1 MATLTFTVKNI
12 YGDPIQGASVEI
24 TPYMLQ
30 SGLGGTKTTNAEG
43 KASFEYHSI
52 PTSTSSYTITFS
64 KDGYNTKVFEQP
76 GGLPLDRE
84 FKLYEDIIKFK
95 LYKYNENT
103 HTEELYTGNI
113 RVEQY
118 TYESGMVAAPSTINP
133 ISISNDGYYHIA
145 YENVY
150 PIVQTN
156 TYLFKLTAN
165 DLTNYGSIFLLP
177 NGFIAKQVTN
187 WNATPYKIH
196 IVYNS
201 LSDQTMVFYPN
212 AKRLTKAELRKC
224 VVSNPHLMED
234 GKSDTY
240 CPTNITYHTIY
251 NMVKKIDGA
260 DNYISGAE
268 DINFYQNK
276 ILTIVNDSTS
286 KRPIR
291 CYINAPGKKQMDNR
305 LIVPGSN
312 IRRKIYYSANVELKV
327 EPDNADYEVANNHQ
341 TLLMREDKTVV
352 FRCKMK
358 PYTFV
363 IKRIQ
368 LDTEVD
374 DCSTGEFAEF
384 MSAYLSG
391 YWKGS
396 VAPSSAI
403 TQNLQIAISITD
415 TIGGGFVSFTDSI
428 KYADGTTAT
437 EPLVGIKYE
446 SFSETIN
453 TGGALNW
460 LNRDDF
466 IVSCVF
472 LSNPDVF
479 WEFEGNNYYTNNAFH
494 PVITSNCSTGGG
506 TTPTPGT
513 SWAGGKYSVAIIPNN
528 NMVRVSA
535 TDKNGKNQDFDITSP
550 QTVSANSMNIVG
562 TGKWAYNSPKMTAT
576 DSDTLGIPYNG
587 DTSTSNIT
595 VRFS

>member
-1 MATLTFTVKNI
+1 MVLQITVKDISGN
-12 YGDPIQGASVEI
+12 PIQGVEVKYWRPNSFFPI
-24 TPYMLQ
+24 DTQ
-30 SGLGGTKTTNAEG
+30 TTNANG
-43 KASFEYHSI
+43 IVTIKNDTW
-52 PTSTSSYTITFS
+52 TSGWYYTF
-64 KDGYNTKVFEQP
+64 TKSTEVCP
-76 GGLPLDRE
+76 
-84 FKLYEDIIKFK
+84 FKLAYGDVNILPTFYNVTLSPAILYFR
-95 LYKYNENT
+95 LYKYNEAT
-103 HTEELYTGNI
+103 KAEELYKQSIKVEPYNYINGNMI
-113 RVEQY
+113 AE
-118 TYESGMVAAPSTINP
+118 TATSSLSIN
-133 ISISNDGYYHIA
+133 SDGYYYIDLRDHSVSHLIE
-145 YENVY
+145 Y
-150 PIVQTN
+150 TSS
-156 TYLFKLTAN
+156 YLFKITAN
-165 DLTNYGSIFLLP
+165 GLTNYGSIFLLP
-177 NGFIAKQVTN
+177 DGFIKKEITD
-187 WNATPYKIH
+187 WDTFFFGIKI
-196 IVYNS
+196 NGNTLPS
-201 LSDQTMVFYPN
+201 QTMVFYPN
-212 AKRLTKAELRKC
+212 TKRLTKAELRKC

-234 GKSDTY
+234 AKDDTY
-240 CPTNITYHTIY
+240 CPTNITYSTIY
-251 NMVKKIDGA
+251 NMIKDSNNR
-260 DNYISGAE
+260 DNNYIGGVE

-276 ILTIVNDSTS
+276 TLTINSNI
-286 KRPIR
+286 PIK
-291 CYINAPGKKQMDNR
+291 ISIDAPGYAKPPRNNA
-305 LIVPGSN
+305 VSPTSPFSTG
-312 IRRKIYYSANVELKV
+312 IYYSADAKIKASVV
-327 EPDNADYEVANNHQ
+327 DSDYELTNNERSISMSTDQ
-341 TLLMREDKTVV
+341 TVTFEG
-352 FRCKMK
+352 KMK

-368 LDTEVD
+368 LDTAVV

-415 TIGGGFVSFTDSI
+415 TIGGGFVSFTHSI
-428 KYADGTTAT
+428 KDADGTTAT
-437 EPLVGIKYE
+437 EPLDGIKYE

-506 TTPTPGT
+506 TTPGT

-528 NMVRVSA
+528 KMVRVSA

-562 TGKWAYNSPKMTAT
+562 AGIWTYNSPKMTAT